1 MSKGFISIPFKI
13 SDVNSGFSTV
23 DGMAKISSAGIVLE
37 YEQKFIGLIKT
48 GIKEIQIPIE
58 QIERIK
64 FKKGWVNTRLE
75 IWLNNFQTLSKIPN
89 KDGRIVMDLS
99 KEDRKVAEEAV
110 QILEKATDEYKAEL
124 PPPKTPVSSL
134 FETDELE
141 IDDLK
146 NENPGG
152 EN

>member
-13 SDVNSGFSTV
+13 SEVTGGFSNV
-23 DGMAKISSAGIVLE
+23 NGMAKVSSAGIILE

-64 FKKGWVNTRLE
+64 FKKGWVNTKLE
-75 IWLNNFQTLSKIPN
+75 IWLNNFQTLSQIPN
-89 KDGRIVMDLS
+89 KNGRIVLDLS
-99 KEDRKVAEEAV
+99 KEDRKIAEEAV
-110 QILEKATDEYKAEL
+110 QILERSTEEYEAEL

-134 FETDELE
+134 FETDEFE
-141 IDDLK
+141 K
-146 NENPGG
+146 ENAGG